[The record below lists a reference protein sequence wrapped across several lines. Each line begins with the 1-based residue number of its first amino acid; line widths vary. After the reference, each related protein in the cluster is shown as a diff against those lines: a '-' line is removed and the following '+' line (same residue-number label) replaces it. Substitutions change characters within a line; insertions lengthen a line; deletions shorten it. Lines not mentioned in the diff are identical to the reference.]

1 MKRLTN
7 PILLNEFGR
16 LVLLKFRHPL
26 SKFGY
31 KRELKKVTDFSCNI
45 IYGNG
50 EKYIKIVANINPRDY
65 PPYFNIVLG
74 EGGRNF
80 FESDWN
86 SIALWRMKR
95 WIKNDP
101 KASEYSLK
109 EPIDLDNLLKTA
121 LDDLQTYGIS
131 FLSGDM
137 NTFYQV
143 RTDQNKDREPYKIYK
158 PDEVGKYVMHDDP
171 MSLKLKKKYSKSANN

>member
-1 MKRLTN
+1 MKHSAN
-7 PILLNEFGR
+7 PALLKEFGR
-16 LVLLKFRHPL
+16 LVLADFKKPL
-26 SKFGY
+26 SKFGF
-31 KRELKKVTDFSCNI
+31 KREQKKTSEFGCEI

-50 EKYIKIVANINPRDY
+50 KRYIKIAANINPRDY

-74 EGGRNF
+74 EGGRDF

-158 PDEVGKYVMHDDP
+158 PDEAGKYVTHDDP
-171 MSLKLKKKYSKSANN
+171 MSLKPKKKYSKSVNN